1 MSIFNVFRRRRHER
15 EMDDEMRFHV
25 DMEAAELERAGVPPD
40 EARRRALA
48 AFGGVQRYKE
58 EGQESRGGTQI
69 ESLVRD
75 AKYAVRSLRRTPGH
89 ALVVL
94 LTIALGVAANSA
106 IFGVA
111 HGIVFKPLPYRD
123 PARLISIWDGLEMIG
138 VPEAWVTGPEVVAL
152 RERAR
157 SFEGFA
163 AIRLASTT
171 VGSTGDAE
179 PLQVPL
185 TFVSANFFQVL
196 GAGPT
201 QGRGFAPGEDA
212 LGAPRAAVISRRLW
226 VQRFGGDPAIVGRQG
241 GVLLD
246 GVPTTIV
253 GILPTSFNFS
263 AQNSLSSAAGTADV
277 YVPLTDT
284 LARMRTNGHSL
295 GVLARV
301 RSNVPVRAA
310 LDELAAVGK
319 QLDSAIYN
327 KGGFSFK
334 PIVLQERMVREVR
347 PALLALLGAVGLL
360 MLIMCAN
367 LAVLAL
373 VRAARREREITVR
386 RAIGASHG
394 RISRQILTETVLLSL
409 GGAALGTLLG
419 SWFLRALLSMAPPG
433 LPRRSEI
440 GIDATVVLVT
450 VAVAL
455 VLGVVMGLVPVLH
468 SVRADISAVL
478 REKMP
483 SRSGRGVR
491 RSLVLAQL
499 TLSMVL
505 LAGTGLLLRSF
516 MNLLRVDPGFRAA
529 NVLNV
534 ELVASRAKYAGREDV
549 LNAYDRYIEVLRA
562 MPGVVAVGPAGAP
575 PLSAGTN
582 QSGARFPGAPGN
594 PPPGTPDGVLV
605 DAAPIG
611 PGYLRAMGINLL
623 EGSDFDASHR
633 DTTRMRV
640 TIIDDL
646 LARKYF
652 PRGGAIGAPMILD
665 GDSLRVV
672 GIARHVSM
680 YGLHVE
686 GREQVWVPYSYLP
699 WRYAVFALRTA
710 GEPTALAAAA
720 RQAIRNVDRDQA
732 IMSVAPMTD
741 AVRSS
746 LAERRLVL
754 TLVAAFALAALLLAM
769 LGVYGVTASAVTQ
782 RTRELGIRSALG
794 ADRRQLVWSVASEPA
809 RLVAIGLV
817 LGLALTLAGGRVV
830 RSLLYGMSPTD
841 PLTLAAVALVLLIVA
856 IVATWLPARRATRV
870 DPMIALRAE

>member
-1 MSIFNVFRRRRHER
+1 
-15 EMDDEMRFHV
+15 MDDEMRFHI

-48 AFGGVQRYKE
+48 AFGGVQRHKE
-58 EGQESRGGTQI
+58 EGHESRGGAEI
-69 ESLVRD
+69 ENFLRDVR
-75 AKYAVRSLRRTPGH
+75 YAARSLTRTPGH

-111 HGIVFKPLPYRD
+111 RGILFKPLPYRD
-123 PARLISIWDGLEMIG
+123 PARLMTIWDGLEMIG

-152 RERAR
+152 REQTR

-163 AIRLASTT
+163 AIRSASIT
-171 VGSTGDAE
+171 VGSSGDAE

-185 TFVSANFFQVL
+185 NLVSANFFPVL
-196 GAGPT
+196 GAGPAI
-201 QGRGFAPGEDA
+201 GRGFVAGEDA
-212 LGAPRAAVISRRLW
+212 PGAPRTAVISRRLW
-226 VQRFGGDPAIVGRQG
+226 VQRFGGDSAIVGRQG
-241 GVLLD
+241 ALLLD
-246 GVPTTIV
+246 GAPTTVV
-253 GILPTSFNFS
+253 GILPASFNFS
-263 AQNSLSSAAGTADV
+263 AQSSLASAAGGADV

-284 LARMRTNGHSL
+284 LARMRINGHSL

-310 LDELAAVGK
+310 LDELAAVG
-319 QLDSAIYN
+319 QRLDSTVYD
-327 KGGFSFK
+327 KRGFTFK
-334 PIVLQERMVREVR
+334 PIVLQDRMVREVR
-347 PALLALLGAVGLL
+347 PAVLVLLGAVALL

-409 GGAALGTLLG
+409 TGGALGAVIG
-419 SWFLRALLSMAPPG
+419 VWFLRGLLSMAPPG
-433 LPRRSEI
+433 LPRRGEI
-440 GIDATVVLVT
+440 GIDATVLAIT
-450 VAVAL
+450 VVVAL
-455 VLGVVMGLVPVLH
+455 ALGVVMGLVPVLH

-516 MNLLRVDPGFRAA
+516 MNLLRVDPGFRAD
-529 NVLNV
+529 NVLTV
-534 ELVASRAKYAGREDV
+534 ELVASRAKYAERDDV
-549 LNAYDRYIEVLRA
+549 LNAYERYQDALRA
-562 MPGVVAVGPAGAP
+562 IPGVLSVGAAGAP

-594 PPPGTPDGVLV
+594 PPPGTRDGVLV

-611 PGYLRAMGINLL
+611 PGYLRAMGIDLL

-633 DTTRMRV
+633 DTTRARV
-640 TIIDDL
+640 AIIDDL
-646 LARKYF
+646 LAMKYF
-652 PRGGAIGAPMILD
+652 PRGGAVGAPMILD

-672 GIARHVSM
+672 GVARHVNM
-680 YGLHVE
+680 YGLHVQ
-686 GREQVWVPYSYLP
+686 GREQIWIPYGYLP
-699 WRYAVFALRTA
+699 WRYAVFAVRTS
-710 GEPTALAAAA
+710 GDPLALANAA
-720 RQAIRNVDRDQA
+720 RAAIRRVDRDQA
-732 IMSVAPMTD
+732 IMTVAPMTD
-741 AVRSS
+741 AVRAS
-746 LAERRLVL
+746 LGERRLVL
-754 TLVAAFALAALLLAM
+754 TLVGAFALAALLLAM

-794 ADRRQLVWSVASEPA
+794 ADRRAMLWSVASEPA
-809 RLVAIGLV
+809 RLVAMGLV
-817 LGLALTLAGGRVV
+817 LGLAVTLGAGRVV
-830 RSLLYGMSPTD
+830 RSLLYGMRPTD
-841 PLTLAAVALVLLIVA
+841 PLTLGVVVVVLLVVAL
-856 IVATWLPARRATRV
+856 VATWLPARRALRV
-870 DPMIALRAE
+870 DPIIALRAE